1 MGKEKAEIKSIKKN
15 TPDIFYL
22 REVEKCKVFP
32 NPTNF
37 KLTIKKFNMCIEMS
51 KNILLSRNINLKS
64 SNIRKS

>member
-1 MGKEKAEIKSIKKN
+1 MGKEKAEIKSMKKKN

-37 KLTIKKFNMCIEMS
+37 KLTIKKLNMCIEMF
-51 KNILLSRNINLKS
+51 KNILLPRNFKS
-64 SNIRKS
+64 SNKRKI